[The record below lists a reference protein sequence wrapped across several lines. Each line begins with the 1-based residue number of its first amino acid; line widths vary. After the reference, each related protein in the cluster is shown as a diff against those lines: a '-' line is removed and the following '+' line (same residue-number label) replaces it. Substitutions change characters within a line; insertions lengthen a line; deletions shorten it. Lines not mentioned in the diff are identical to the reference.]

1 MGKYI
6 ECRNSK
12 YDKLR
17 VTFWRTRYDGYKFT
31 LETAKRASRKAE
43 DSARVE
49 LRWFIN
55 RALDLLAG
63 NGFET
68 LLSGSNLNA
77 AVADIA
83 KSIECEVH

>member
-1 MGKYI
+1 M
-6 ECRNSK
+6 N
-12 YDKLR
+12 
-17 VTFWRTRYDGYKFT
+17 GYQFT
-31 LETAKRASRKAE
+31 LNATKRASRKAE

-49 LRWFIN
+49 LQWFIL

-68 LLSGSNLNA
+68 LLSGVDLNA
-77 AVADIA
+77 AITDIV